1 MGDRRGCRAEAKH
14 DNREV
19 LHQPRAD
26 CRPLTPSR
34 QPTATSVLMHRSALP
49 SGRRMAQSDAMA
61 TLAALRTVAL
71 EDSLG
76 VGMRGSFAAARY
88 ILTPAFP
95 SEPSTAIITLVP
107 LACLC

>member
-1 MGDRRGCRAEAKH
+1 MADRRGCRAEAKH

-19 LHQPRAD
+19 LFQPQED
-26 CRPLTPSR
+26 CRHLTPSP

-49 SGRRMAQSDAMA
+49 GGRRMAQSNAWPHWQPCGR
-61 TLAALRTVAL
+61 LLRRTRF
-71 EDSLG
+71 G
-76 VGMRGSFAAARY
+76 VGMRGAFAAARN

-107 LACLC
+107 LACLS